1 MALLTHMNKQGQNGP
16 KGYLGHLVQYRLKGH
31 VSALG
36 DDQFHTEVEVISLVA
51 HCNLLHLIGFCITA
65 DERILVYPYMPNGT
79 VASKLQEQV
88 NGKPALD
95 WSRRKIIALGTARGL
110 RYLHEQCDPKI
121 IHRDIKASNI
131 LLDEYLEAVV
141 ADFGLAKLVDHEV
154 HIDQSFFQAKELL
167 KQNQLST
174 FVDKRLKDEYDSA
187 ELEEIVQIAMLCTMY
202 YPCHR
207 PMMSEVV
214 RMLEDGDGV
223 AEKWEAL
230 KDVEQPKSPP
240 LELLLFAICCDSDQY
255 SSAELLASELSGP
268 R

>member
-1 MALLTHMNKQGQNGP
+1 M
-16 KGYLGHLVQYRLKGH
+16 
-31 VSALG
+31 
-36 DDQFHTEVEVISLVA
+36 
-51 HCNLLHLIGFCITA
+51 
-65 DERILVYPYMPNGT
+65 
-79 VASKLQEQV
+79 
-88 NGKPALD
+88 
-95 WSRRKIIALGTARGL
+95 ARGTIG
-110 RYLHEQCDPKI
+110 RIPP
-121 IHRDIKASNI
+121 
-131 LLDEYLEAVV
+131 EAVMV
-141 ADFGLAKLVDHEV
+141 GHSSEKTDIFGFGLLLIEIITGRKTIELYADRDNQEGGILNL
-154 HIDQSFFQAKELL
+154 AKELL

-240 LELLLFAICCDSDQY
+240 LELLLYAICCDSDQY
-255 SSAELLASELSGP
+255 SSAELQASELSGP